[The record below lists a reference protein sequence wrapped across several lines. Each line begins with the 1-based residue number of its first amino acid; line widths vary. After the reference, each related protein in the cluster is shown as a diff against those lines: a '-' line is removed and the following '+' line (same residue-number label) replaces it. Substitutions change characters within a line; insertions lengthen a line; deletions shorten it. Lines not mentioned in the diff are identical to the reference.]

1 MKKLLFGFILI
12 LFSATLLAQYYNPFP
27 DSNAVWS
34 MRRAKF
40 SVKGDT
46 ILGSKT
52 YKKYY
57 VQWDTVNFNFDF
69 AKAKYYAGV
78 REDSFRIYAWHRLD
92 TTERLLYDFNV
103 NTFDT
108 VQTWIFPFDY
118 IPNAPINFSSKKYSV
133 DNVNYYS
140 VGGVL
145 TTKYIEL
152 HDDIWGIPT
161 MWFSGVGSTLGLFIT
176 GMIDHYDINYLF
188 EKPML
193 CFQKDTITAHFDAFS
208 GYINTDSCFSSD
220 FSFIKE
226 NSSEEQLFNV
236 YPNPNNGT
244 FTIKFLNS
252 KKEDLF
258 IEIFT
263 INGQAVFENHL
274 NKANLPSLK
283 VDLSSCSKGL
293 YVVKVQ
299 TENIIKVEKIVIF

>member
-1 MKKLLFGFILI
+1 MKNILIGFIFMV
-12 LFSATLLAQYYNPFP
+12 FSSLLTAQFYNPFP
-27 DSNAVWS
+27 DSNAIWS
-34 MRRAKF
+34 MRRTKF

-46 ILGSKT
+46 ILSGKT

-57 VQWDTVNFNFDF
+57 VQWDTVNYNFDF

-118 IPNAPINFSSKKYSV
+118 IPNAPINFSSNKYSV

-145 TTKYIEL
+145 PTKYIEL
-152 HDDIWGIPT
+152 HDDIWGTPT
-161 MWFSGVGSTLGLFIT
+161 MWFAGIGSTLGLFIT

-193 CFQKDTITAHFDAFS
+193 CFQNDTITAHFNT
-208 GYINTDSCFSSD
+208 YPIINDSCFSNYSL
-220 FSFIKE
+220 IEE
-226 NSSEEQLFNV
+226 NSSKEELFNV
-236 YPNPNNGT
+236 YPNPFSNQLN
-244 FTIKFLNS
+244 IKSNLKHDINCNLKMYNIQGQLIFEKELILGGISMINLN
-252 KKEDLF
+252 EF
-258 IEIFT
+258 
-263 INGQAVFENHL
+263 
-274 NKANLPSLK
+274 LPS
-283 VDLSSCSKGL
+283 GL
-293 YVVKVQ
+293 YLIKIISDKINYSIKVQ
-299 TENIIKVEKIVIF
+299 K